1 MARSRLRAIA
11 RHVTA
16 AASHCAVAVAAEED
30 ATEGKDSVAKIELE
44 KLHPDFGA
52 RLHNVDLEAL
62 TDEQWETIQ
71 DAFDEY
77 GVIVIPDQGD
87 SLDPKALTE
96 FACRFH
102 REDPTE

>member
-1 MARSRLRAIA
+1 MAQPRLRAIA

-16 AASHCAVAVAAEED
+16 AASHCAVAIAAEEH
-30 ATEGKDSVAKIELE
+30 AEGGEEPVAKIELE

-77 GVIVIPDQGD
+77 GVIVIPGQGGGAGD
-87 SLDPKALTE
+87 KGGGG
-96 FACRFH
+96 R
-102 REDPTE
+102 